1 MTRKNPR
8 KAFGLLICV
17 FPCSLGQ
24 GLRFHYICKEPGL
37 NFFTPP
43 VLLVVG
49 VLFSIVLVVGVGKS
63 NSSAGARAAVL
74 SSLLAL
80 PKTSQKS

>member
-1 MTRKNPR
+1 M
-8 KAFGLLICV
+8 
-17 FPCSLGQ
+17 
-24 GLRFHYICKEPGL
+24 